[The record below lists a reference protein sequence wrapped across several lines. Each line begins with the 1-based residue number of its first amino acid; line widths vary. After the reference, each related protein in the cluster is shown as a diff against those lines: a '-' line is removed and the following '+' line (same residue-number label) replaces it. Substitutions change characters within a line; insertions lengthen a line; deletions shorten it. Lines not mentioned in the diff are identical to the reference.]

1 MANIKKNATGY
12 GYKYT
17 DLAAINDYIES
28 IGETYYQEIE
38 RIEGDD
44 YVVTV
49 RQATE
54 IATESKVEVLR
65 VRGCRVVQASL
76 SGKTNPAQEQG
87 SGLTYARRYSLL
99 MAYGLATE
107 DDDAETFTKK
117 AEAPKETRNRPQE
130 VAGGAEPF
138 NGNDGPTYTGKREDG
153 STVLDRA
160 KKAINE
166 QLISQNYITSDAKK
180 AFIKSVL
187 QKETIDSIE
196 DAELVDDELANMK
209 DPNDV

>member
-1 MANIKKNATGY
+1 MANIKKNAQGY

-49 RQATE
+49 RQPALNEAKSTL
-54 IATESKVEVLR
+54 EVIR
-65 VRGCRVVQASL
+65 IRGCRVVQASL
-76 SGKTNPAQEQG
+76 SGKVNPAQEQG

-107 DDDAETFTKK
+107 DDDAESLTIKAARKANTDFTTSG
-117 AEAPKETRNRPQE
+117 ADQE
-130 VAGGAEPF
+130 ILA
-138 NGNDGPTYTGKREDG
+138 
-153 STVLDRA
+153 RA
-160 KKAINE
+160 K
-166 QLISQNYITSDAKK
+166 SDIFKELVKQGYKEETDQK
-180 AFIKSVL
+180 AFIKFAIG
-187 QKETIDSIE
+187 KETIETIE
-196 DAELVDDELANMK
+196 EARTVAESLETQE
-209 DPNDV
+209 